1 MIESSK
7 WMIIDYGVL
16 FHLMHEEMHKHA
28 TEDPKKHDCLQK
40 YMHSEESEIGD
51 HHNQLLPIAV
61 NENA

>member
-1 MIESSK
+1 
-7 WMIIDYGVL
+7 MIIDYGVL

-28 TEDPKKHDCLQK
+28 TEDLKKHDCLQK